1 MQTLLEGNK
10 IASDLT
16 PYQMFRFSVGSEV
29 TRKYYERRIR
39 RFFDF
44 KFGIG
49 EDIELSCNEFAEIA
63 RSDTNWA
70 MNKVIS
76 FLQFQKER
84 TEKGEIAS
92 ATLSNFVKAIKLF
105 CEMSDITIL
114 WKKIARG
121 LPRRNQSA
129 NDRAPNIDEIK
140 KLVEY
145 PDRWIKPIFVQWFHR
160 E

>member
-39 RFFDF
+39 RLFDF
-44 KFGIG
+44 IKFGIG
-49 EDIELSCNEFAEIA
+49 KDIELSCNEFAEIA

-92 ATLSNFVKAIKLF
+92 ATLVTSLRPLSYFVRCPILLSPGRKLPEVF
-105 CEMSDITIL
+105 RVGISLRTTGHPTSM
-114 WKKIARG
+114 K
-121 LPRRNQSA
+121 
-129 NDRAPNIDEIK
+129 
-140 KLVEY
+140 
-145 PDRWIKPIFVQWFHR
+145 
-160 E
+160 